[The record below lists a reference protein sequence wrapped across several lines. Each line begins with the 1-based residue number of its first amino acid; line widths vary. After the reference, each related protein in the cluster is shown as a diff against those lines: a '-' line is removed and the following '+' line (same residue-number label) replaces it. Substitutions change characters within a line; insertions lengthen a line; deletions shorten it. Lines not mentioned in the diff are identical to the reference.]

1 MAISVRLP
9 ADKGPYIEHYLI
21 QASGGRIGLETSHN
35 RFDNI
40 PELIAHYSQCCDEL
54 PVQLQLPRPLREAKS
69 RHQLSS
75 LALLGQEFWGYPMAN
90 PKNNPQNLLSP
101 GQMANGVVPMAVTP
115 SDTGSS
121 LSSFNASI
129 GTNSREQILSPEK
142 DQNVVLKMSSIDA
155 SGSPPNQNQNL
166 STFKGRTAPSPP
178 AKPNGAFI
186 RAPRPTPPNTLSLM
200 SSTAHITQP
209 HTFPT
214 TNTQHSPTQL
224 GSVKTT
230 PPPPPPRWAKPPFPK
245 TSLSPKTE
253 ALAFS
258 PINKASN
265 GNITVTTTVTFSVNN
280 TQIHNHQI
288 NESIQSDR
296 LQLTLASNAVNN
308 NNAADSVFTIMDDA
322 KAYDDCNGESQNM
335 MHRMSPEGECINTMA
350 ANLHGS
356 LKRQMIEQSTEAGS
370 PFDPQ
375 SQTNNSD
382 SADPLANSLTK
393 SNNNSFTPNQLVSPN
408 GTSSVTSGIF
418 SPTSQINSPVSNDTI
433 SSKSGVFSPLSQTNK
448 SELFSPVSRSSP
460 ITNKHVFSPNSNQS
474 IASPLMGK
482 ERDKVLSPN
491 SNTVSTTPSGRSR
504 RSKHSLRKESR
515 HYQESDILESPG
527 VYYRSSL
534 MDKVSDYEDIWGPEG
549 NNCSSFKPL
558 KSESDNN
565 VNNGL
570 MKSKRPD
577 LLPDTLPKLNA
588 AKSIQSIVEKEN
600 IHILNSTENL
610 SEKRKLSETS
620 LKNSFN
626 GSNELIATTNSKG
639 DVVAK
644 RPDKLNISMNMNKKL
659 TEEIEAT
666 FKNRENHNAESME
679 TVKLEDD
686 CIKEMNGNDSDKDNA
701 GSPFYAD
708 PVDTLKEAALPPV
721 QRRKLLRVGV
731 SLSQRYSEPPHNHP
745 YHPLRD
751 MHSIEE
757 LSPSSP
763 NTSTSVDNLV
773 SLRSKP
779 KMKPVQ
785 PPRVAN
791 KPPSGKTDTWTVD
804 ASWEFINKNDEGSNS
819 ESGTFPSLAEQET
832 RLSAVDDGAQHL
844 TVHQIVAQRFPE
856 LRLNAEPAALPEE
869 RAPPRASCYDNV
881 HDLRP
886 LSEQASDD
894 GTVFSEPWDS
904 TQWDVLL
911 PPNGPQSFEMDEP
924 CEWESPVPRRAPI
937 EATRAKSFRDR
948 LDPLLAAGRV
958 RALRGGRSTRGAG
971 AALRAYALHLAQDK
985 STTFAQ
991 NVDNFIACTL
1001 DSKETCPQVVM
1012 RNMRQ
1017 FMSGMKNYLVKHGER
1032 EFEKEVEKERLKLRS
1047 TEFLNLDA
1055 ILEGVMH
1062 RLVVR
1067 PLRARLYALLAAYH
1081 ARDVRQLH
1089 AAIERAHHA
1098 TPLQLGVK
1106 ESTKVPSSAVLAVIS
1121 KHFLKMQEADSPLD
1135 KLENLLAAISV
1146 MFNAIRG
1153 ERALGA
1159 DDLLPVL
1166 AWTVARCRL
1175 VCAELEAELMAG
1187 LLPAALLAGEGGYYL
1202 TALFS
1207 AVAVLKRLAPDPGP
1221 DSATPWRRGSIES
1234 NGGCAVVRVA
1244 LPDECRGSIRRAEYP
1259 KKIPPTN
1266 WDRVHIQPRV
1276 RKFPDTGDS
1285 SETMGRRW
1293 RPPPEVIQRLPAVEP
1308 SWHKDLEPLDTTHE
1322 GYEKYLDPY
1331 LTTSRLHHRPF
1342 TADQLSRAS
1351 VTKDIL
1357 TYHTFSKEPWMMAD
1371 STTDNNVNNDNAA
1384 ADNLEAAPIDPEDA
1398 FLFDFM
1404 PNVVV
1409 SEPKIPIADPEL
1421 AEQGKLLQKFNT
1433 DDWRK
1438 VRYADVK
1445 RQFESTKPFC
1455 ALKVNQYLET
1465 LIPRCKS
1472 FDALERF
1479 DQALGAITH
1488 GLLKQKKIMQD
1499 MLDSFP
1505 DEVKDVVVNAFA
1517 STDSQYKKI
1526 SDDLLQYVT
1535 GRRSQVIQQR
1545 REMFKPQNM
1554 GVRQAM
1560 YAIPPSETYLFAEP
1574 RHLQLAEALPDG
1586 VRSPKPNLD
1595 DWHLPHWRVKLKVDR
1610 ESIRRN
1616 STFALPKEN
1625 EFREI
1630 ITHNKPKWVP
1640 GLQQVVEY
1648 STSLEN
1654 SHQHFK
1660 TMEQTGTIIF
1670 FGNLAGGIE
1679 GPQKILLSVYYESKC
1694 PDSRA
1699 FVLQQLQPALQLLH
1713 EHIMLQL
1720 VPYGKSK
1727 SINYGDS
1734 GFKCQHGPA
1743 ECLGNM
1749 VQDCAL
1755 YQMRHLSDLD
1765 KLEYCVKK
1773 SRLQGD
1779 QVAKC
1784 LRTRQGVDLQLDSE
1798 YLTLLIRPKFIPT
1811 VTVDAVRI

>member
-1 MAISVRLP
+1 MSVDQASPLVPIKPQVSLQNSALIKNSHNRSSFCGAIPSPTNGNGTFKTFAVNRKSWSGNVTIPLQQFSPDTQTPQLGTFRSGTGTFPRNRERNNNGSNGILTPNGNSVQTFKGNEVRRSGCTNGRRYAEIGNWSKRNATFLEPHLQGVRRRDSRSSDSEHDERSTADDECSLIRSSPRTRLPPPPPPPPDDEPPPLKPREFFERLQSQAMREAQERKRRDLSLKESLVFRPVDADDSLGDSLSQSRESLSSDGEGVRGDCSSVDSSSGSEEQPPCDIGLLERLIRTHPVWFLPGIQRAGAFHLLQGKEEGNFVVRQSSQPDTMAISVRLP

-21 QASGGRIGLETSHN
+21 QAAGGRIGLETSHN

-101 GQMANGVVPMAVTP
+101 SQSNGVVPMAVTP

-142 DQNVVLKMSSIDA
+142 EQNVVLKMSSIDA
-155 SGSPPNQNQNL
+155 SGSPPSQNQNL
-166 STFKGRTAPSPP
+166 STFKGRQAPSPP

-200 SSTAHITQP
+200 SST
-209 HTFPT
+209 
-214 TNTQHSPTQL
+214 NL
-224 GSVKTT
+224 
-230 PPPPPPRWAKPPFPK
+230 
-245 TSLSPKTE
+245 
-253 ALAFS
+253 
-258 PINKASN
+258 
-265 GNITVTTTVTFSVNN
+265 
-280 TQIHNHQI
+280 
-288 NESIQSDR
+288 
-296 LQLTLASNAVNN
+296 
-308 NNAADSVFTIMDDA
+308 
-322 KAYDDCNGESQNM
+322 
-335 MHRMSPEGECINTMA
+335 MHRMSPEGECISTMA

-356 LKRQMIEQSTEAGS
+356 LKRQMIEQNTEPGS
-370 PFDPQ
+370 PLEPQ
-375 SQTNNSD
+375 SQTNTSD
-382 SADPLANSLTK
+382 SADPLGNSLTK
-393 SNNNSFTPNQLVSPN
+393 SNNSFSPNQLVSPN
-408 GTSSVTSGIF
+408 GTNSVTSGIF

-448 SELFSPVSRSSP
+448 SEIFSPVSRSSP
-460 ITNKHVFSPNSNQS
+460 LTNKHVFSPTSNQS
-474 IASPLMGK
+474 MVSPMNGK

-491 SNTVSTTPSGRSR
+491 SNTTSTTPSGRSR

-527 VYYRSSL
+527 IYYRSSL
-534 MDKVSDYEDIWGPEG
+534 MDKVSDYEDIWGPES
-549 NNCSSFKPL
+549 NNCSSFKPF

-565 VNNGL
+565 VHNGL

-588 AKSIQSIVEKEN
+588 AKSTQSILEKEN
-600 IHILNSTENL
+600 IHILNSNENL

-639 DVVAK
+639 DIIPK
-644 RPDKLNISMNMNKKL
+644 RPDKLSISMNMNKKL

-666 FKNRENHNAESME
+666 FRNSENHNTESME

-686 CIKEMNGNDSDKDNA
+686 CVKQMNGDDSDKDNA

-708 PVDTLKEAALPPV
+708 PVDTLKEAALPQV

-745 YHPLRD
+745 YFPLRD

-779 KMKPVQ
+779 KIKPVQ

-832 RLSAVDDGAQHL
+832 RLSGVDDGAQHL
-844 TVHQIVAQRFPE
+844 TVHQVVAQRFPE
-856 LRLNAEPAALPEE
+856 LHLNSEPVALPEE
-869 RAPPRASCYDNV
+869 RFPPRASCYDNV

-904 TQWDVLL
+904 AQWDGLL
-911 PPNGPQSFEMDEP
+911 PCNGPQSLDIDEP
-924 CEWESPVPRRAPI
+924 CEWESPIPRRAPL

-1001 DSKETCPQVVM
+1001 DSKETCPQVMM

-1032 EFEKEVEKERLKLRS
+1032 EFEKEVEKERLKLKS

-1067 PLRARLYALLAAYH
+1067 PLRARLYTLLAAWH
-1081 ARDVRQLH
+1081 AADVRRLH
-1089 AAIERAHHA
+1089 AAVERAQHA

-1146 MFNAIRG
+1146 MFNALKSQPWSATAPGRLTGAKTLMHPYGIRIRG

-1207 AVAVLKRLAPDPGP
+1207 AVAVLKRLAPESGP
-1221 DSATPWRRGSIES
+1221 DSATPWRRGSGSGSAES
-1234 NGGCAVVRVA
+1234 VAGGCCVVRVA
-1244 LPDECRGSIRRAEYP
+1244 LPDECRGSIRRVALP
-1259 KKIPPTN
+1259 CRPGARARDLCRALAHAAAITN
-1266 WDRVHIQPRV
+1266 PQDYALFALHDEQ
-1276 RKFPDTGDS
+1276 
-1285 SETMGRRW
+1285 ETMLNENDC
-1293 RPPPEVIQRLPAVEP
+1293 PQEVMA
-1308 SWHKDLEPLDTTHE
+1308 
-1322 GYEKYLDPY
+1322 EKNGQN
-1331 LTTSRLHHRPF
+1331 F
-1342 TADQLSRAS
+1342 
-1351 VTKDIL
+1351 IL
-1357 TYHTFSKEPWMMAD
+1357 AYKR
-1371 STTDNNVNNDNAA
+1371 
-1384 ADNLEAAPIDPEDA
+1384 IDA
-1398 FLFDFM
+1398 
-1404 PNVVV
+1404 
-1409 SEPKIPIADPEL
+1409 KIAWP
-1421 AEQGKLLQKFNT
+1421 Q
-1433 DDWRK
+1433 
-1438 VRYADVK
+1438 
-1445 RQFESTKPFC
+1445 
-1455 ALKVNQYLET
+1455 
-1465 LIPRCKS
+1465 
-1472 FDALERF
+1472 
-1479 DQALGAITH
+1479 QAL
-1488 GLLKQKKIMQD
+1488 
-1499 MLDSFP
+1499 
-1505 DEVKDVVVNAFA
+1505 
-1517 STDSQYKKI
+1517 
-1526 SDDLLQYVT
+1526 
-1535 GRRSQVIQQR
+1535 
-1545 REMFKPQNM
+1545 
-1554 GVRQAM
+1554 
-1560 YAIPPSETYLFAEP
+1560 
-1574 RHLQLAEALPDG
+1574 
-1586 VRSPKPNLD
+1586 
-1595 DWHLPHWRVKLKVDR
+1595 
-1610 ESIRRN
+1610 
-1616 STFALPKEN
+1616 
-1625 EFREI
+1625 
-1630 ITHNKPKWVP
+1630 
-1640 GLQQVVEY
+1640 
-1648 STSLEN
+1648 
-1654 SHQHFK
+1654 
-1660 TMEQTGTIIF
+1660 
-1670 FGNLAGGIE
+1670 
-1679 GPQKILLSVYYESKC
+1679 LSY
-1694 PDSRA
+1694 P
-1699 FVLQQLQPALQLLH
+1699 
-1713 EHIMLQL
+1713 
-1720 VPYGKSK
+1720 
-1727 SINYGDS
+1727 
-1734 GFKCQHGPA
+1734 
-1743 ECLGNM
+1743 
-1749 VQDCAL
+1749 
-1755 YQMRHLSDLD
+1755 
-1765 KLEYCVKK
+1765 
-1773 SRLQGD
+1773 
-1779 QVAKC
+1779 
-1784 LRTRQGVDLQLDSE
+1784 
-1798 YLTLLIRPKFIPT
+1798 
-1811 VTVDAVRI
+1811 

>member
-1 MAISVRLP
+1 MSVDQASPLVPIKPQVSLQNSALIKNSHNRSSFCGAIPSPTNGNGTFKTFAVNRKSWSGNVTIPLQQFSPDTQTPQLGTFRSGTGTFPRNRERNNNGSNGILTPNGNSVQTFRGNEVRRSGCTNGRRYAEIGNWSKRNATFLEPHLQGVRRRDSRSSDSEHDERSTEDDERSLIRSSPRTRLPPPPPPPPDDEPPPLKPREFFERLQSQAMREAQERKRRDVSLKESQVFRPVDADDSLGDSLSQSRESLSSDGEGVRGDCSSVDSSSGSEEQPPCDIGLLERLIRTHPVWFLPGIQRAGAFHLLQGKEEGNFVVRQSSQPDTMAISVRLP

-101 GQMANGVVPMAVTP
+101 SQTNGVVPMAVTP

-129 GTNSREQILSPEK
+129 GTNSREQILSPDKE
-142 DQNVVLKMSSIDA
+142 QNVVLKMSSIDA
-155 SGSPPNQNQNL
+155 SGSPPSQNQNL
-166 STFKGRTAPSPP
+166 STFKGRQAPSPP

-200 SSTAHITQP
+200 SST
-209 HTFPT
+209 
-214 TNTQHSPTQL
+214 
-224 GSVKTT
+224 
-230 PPPPPPRWAKPPFPK
+230 
-245 TSLSPKTE
+245 
-253 ALAFS
+253 
-258 PINKASN
+258 
-265 GNITVTTTVTFSVNN
+265 
-280 TQIHNHQI
+280 
-288 NESIQSDR
+288 
-296 LQLTLASNAVNN
+296 
-308 NNAADSVFTIMDDA
+308 
-322 KAYDDCNGESQNM
+322 
-335 MHRMSPEGECINTMA
+335 
-350 ANLHGS
+350 
-356 LKRQMIEQSTEAGS
+356 
-370 PFDPQ
+370 
-375 SQTNNSD
+375 
-382 SADPLANSLTK
+382 
-393 SNNNSFTPNQLVSPN
+393 
-408 GTSSVTSGIF
+408 
-418 SPTSQINSPVSNDTI
+418 
-433 SSKSGVFSPLSQTNK
+433 
-448 SELFSPVSRSSP
+448 
-460 ITNKHVFSPNSNQS
+460 
-474 IASPLMGK
+474 
-482 ERDKVLSPN
+482 
-491 SNTVSTTPSGRSR
+491 
-504 RSKHSLRKESR
+504 
-515 HYQESDILESPG
+515 ESDILESPG

-534 MDKVSDYEDIWGPEG
+534 MDKVSDYEDIWGPES

-565 VNNGL
+565 VHNGL

-588 AKSIQSIVEKEN
+588 AKSTQSIIEKEN
-600 IHILNSTENL
+600 IHILNSNENL

-639 DVVAK
+639 DIIPK
-644 RPDKLNISMNMNKKL
+644 RPDKLSISMNMNKKL

-666 FKNRENHNAESME
+666 FKNSENHNTESME

-686 CIKEMNGNDSDKDNA
+686 CVKQMNGDDSDKDNA

-708 PVDTLKEAALPPV
+708 PVDTLKEAALPQV

-745 YHPLRD
+745 YYPLRD

-779 KMKPVQ
+779 KIKPVQ

-832 RLSAVDDGAQHL
+832 RLSGVDDGAQHL
-844 TVHQIVAQRFPE
+844 TVHQVVAQRFPE
-856 LRLNAEPAALPEE
+856 LHLNSEPVALPEE
-869 RAPPRASCYDNV
+869 RPPPRASCYDNV

-904 TQWDVLL
+904 AQWDGLL
-911 PPNGPQSFEMDEP
+911 PCNGPQSLDMDEP
-924 CEWESPVPRRAPI
+924 CEWESPIPRRAPL

-1001 DSKETCPQVVM
+1001 DSKETCPQVMM

-1032 EFEKEVEKERLKLRS
+1032 EFEKEVEKERLKLKS

-1067 PLRARLYALLAAYH
+1067 PLRARLYTLLAAWH
-1081 ARDVRQLH
+1081 AADVRRLH
-1089 AAIERAHHA
+1089 AAVERAQHA

-1146 MFNAIRG
+1146 MFNALKSQPWSATAPGRLTGAKTLMHPYGIRIRG

-1207 AVAVLKRLAPDPGP
+1207 AVAVLKRLAPEPGP
-1221 DSATPWRRGSIES
+1221 DSATPWRRGSVES
-1234 NGGCAVVRVA
+1234 AGGCCVVRVA
-1244 LPDECRGSIRRAEYP
+1244 LPDECRGSIRRVALP
-1259 KKIPPTN
+1259 CRPGARARDLCRALAHAAAITN
-1266 WDRVHIQPRV
+1266 PQDYALFALHDEQ
-1276 RKFPDTGDS
+1276 
-1285 SETMGRRW
+1285 ETMLNENDC
-1293 RPPPEVIQRLPAVEP
+1293 PQEVMA
-1308 SWHKDLEPLDTTHE
+1308 
-1322 GYEKYLDPY
+1322 EKNGQN
-1331 LTTSRLHHRPF
+1331 F
-1342 TADQLSRAS
+1342 
-1351 VTKDIL
+1351 IL
-1357 TYHTFSKEPWMMAD
+1357 AYKR
-1371 STTDNNVNNDNAA
+1371 
-1384 ADNLEAAPIDPEDA
+1384 IDA
-1398 FLFDFM
+1398 
-1404 PNVVV
+1404 
-1409 SEPKIPIADPEL
+1409 KIAWP
-1421 AEQGKLLQKFNT
+1421 Q
-1433 DDWRK
+1433 
-1438 VRYADVK
+1438 
-1445 RQFESTKPFC
+1445 
-1455 ALKVNQYLET
+1455 
-1465 LIPRCKS
+1465 
-1472 FDALERF
+1472 
-1479 DQALGAITH
+1479 QAL
-1488 GLLKQKKIMQD
+1488 
-1499 MLDSFP
+1499 
-1505 DEVKDVVVNAFA
+1505 
-1517 STDSQYKKI
+1517 
-1526 SDDLLQYVT
+1526 
-1535 GRRSQVIQQR
+1535 
-1545 REMFKPQNM
+1545 
-1554 GVRQAM
+1554 
-1560 YAIPPSETYLFAEP
+1560 
-1574 RHLQLAEALPDG
+1574 
-1586 VRSPKPNLD
+1586 
-1595 DWHLPHWRVKLKVDR
+1595 
-1610 ESIRRN
+1610 
-1616 STFALPKEN
+1616 
-1625 EFREI
+1625 
-1630 ITHNKPKWVP
+1630 
-1640 GLQQVVEY
+1640 
-1648 STSLEN
+1648 
-1654 SHQHFK
+1654 
-1660 TMEQTGTIIF
+1660 
-1670 FGNLAGGIE
+1670 
-1679 GPQKILLSVYYESKC
+1679 LSY
-1694 PDSRA
+1694 P
-1699 FVLQQLQPALQLLH
+1699 
-1713 EHIMLQL
+1713 
-1720 VPYGKSK
+1720 
-1727 SINYGDS
+1727 
-1734 GFKCQHGPA
+1734 
-1743 ECLGNM
+1743 
-1749 VQDCAL
+1749 
-1755 YQMRHLSDLD
+1755 
-1765 KLEYCVKK
+1765 
-1773 SRLQGD
+1773 
-1779 QVAKC
+1779 
-1784 LRTRQGVDLQLDSE
+1784 
-1798 YLTLLIRPKFIPT
+1798 
-1811 VTVDAVRI
+1811 

>member
-1 MAISVRLP
+1 MSIDQASPLVPIKPQVSLQNSALIKNSHNRSSFCGAIPSPTNGNGTFKTFAVNRKSWSGNVTLPLQQFSTDSQAPQLATFRSGTGTFPRNRERNNNSSSNGILTPNGNSVQTFRGNEVRRSGCSNGRRYAEIGNWSKRNATFLEPHLQGVRRRDSRSSDSEHDERSTEDDERSLLRSSPRNRLPHPPPPPPDDEPPPLKPREFFERLQNQAMREAQDRKHRRDLPLKENQIFRPVDADDSLGDSLSQSRETLSSDGEGARGDCSSVGSSSGSEEQPPCDIGLLERLIRTHPVWFLPGIQRAGAFHLLQGKEEGNFVVRQSSQPDTMAISVRLP

-322 KAYDDCNGESQNM
+322 KAYDDCNGES
-335 MHRMSPEGECINTMA
+335 
-350 ANLHGS
+350 
-356 LKRQMIEQSTEAGS
+356 
-370 PFDPQ
+370 
-375 SQTNNSD
+375 
-382 SADPLANSLTK
+382 
-393 SNNNSFTPNQLVSPN
+393 
-408 GTSSVTSGIF
+408 
-418 SPTSQINSPVSNDTI
+418 
-433 SSKSGVFSPLSQTNK
+433 
-448 SELFSPVSRSSP
+448 
-460 ITNKHVFSPNSNQS
+460 
-474 IASPLMGK
+474 
-482 ERDKVLSPN
+482 
-491 SNTVSTTPSGRSR
+491 
-504 RSKHSLRKESR
+504 
-515 HYQESDILESPG
+515 QESDILESPG

-1146 MFNAIRG
+1146 MFNALKSQPWSATAPGRLTGAKILMHPYGIRIRG

-1244 LPDECRGSIRRAEYP
+1244 LPDECRGSIRRVALP
-1259 KKIPPTN
+1259 CRPGARARDLCRALAHAAAITN
-1266 WDRVHIQPRV
+1266 PQDYALFALH
-1276 RKFPDTGDS
+1276 DS
-1285 SETMGRRW
+1285 HETMLNENDC
-1293 RPPPEVIQRLPAVEP
+1293 PQEVMA
-1308 SWHKDLEPLDTTHE
+1308 
-1322 GYEKYLDPY
+1322 EK
-1331 LTTSRLHHRPF
+1331 SGQNF
-1342 TADQLSRAS
+1342 
-1351 VTKDIL
+1351 IL
-1357 TYHTFSKEPWMMAD
+1357 AYKR
-1371 STTDNNVNNDNAA
+1371 
-1384 ADNLEAAPIDPEDA
+1384 IDA
-1398 FLFDFM
+1398 
-1404 PNVVV
+1404 
-1409 SEPKIPIADPEL
+1409 KIAWP
-1421 AEQGKLLQKFNT
+1421 Q
-1433 DDWRK
+1433 
-1438 VRYADVK
+1438 
-1445 RQFESTKPFC
+1445 
-1455 ALKVNQYLET
+1455 
-1465 LIPRCKS
+1465 
-1472 FDALERF
+1472 
-1479 DQALGAITH
+1479 QAL
-1488 GLLKQKKIMQD
+1488 
-1499 MLDSFP
+1499 
-1505 DEVKDVVVNAFA
+1505 
-1517 STDSQYKKI
+1517 
-1526 SDDLLQYVT
+1526 
-1535 GRRSQVIQQR
+1535 
-1545 REMFKPQNM
+1545 
-1554 GVRQAM
+1554 
-1560 YAIPPSETYLFAEP
+1560 
-1574 RHLQLAEALPDG
+1574 
-1586 VRSPKPNLD
+1586 
-1595 DWHLPHWRVKLKVDR
+1595 
-1610 ESIRRN
+1610 
-1616 STFALPKEN
+1616 
-1625 EFREI
+1625 
-1630 ITHNKPKWVP
+1630 
-1640 GLQQVVEY
+1640 
-1648 STSLEN
+1648 
-1654 SHQHFK
+1654 
-1660 TMEQTGTIIF
+1660 
-1670 FGNLAGGIE
+1670 
-1679 GPQKILLSVYYESKC
+1679 LSY
-1694 PDSRA
+1694 P
-1699 FVLQQLQPALQLLH
+1699 
-1713 EHIMLQL
+1713 
-1720 VPYGKSK
+1720 
-1727 SINYGDS
+1727 
-1734 GFKCQHGPA
+1734 
-1743 ECLGNM
+1743 
-1749 VQDCAL
+1749 
-1755 YQMRHLSDLD
+1755 
-1765 KLEYCVKK
+1765 
-1773 SRLQGD
+1773 
-1779 QVAKC
+1779 
-1784 LRTRQGVDLQLDSE
+1784 
-1798 YLTLLIRPKFIPT
+1798 
-1811 VTVDAVRI
+1811 

>member
-1 MAISVRLP
+1 MSVDQASPLVPIKPQVSLQNSALIKNSHNRSSFCGAIPSPTNGNGTFKTFAVNRKSWSGNVTIPLQQFSPDTQTPQLGTFRSGTGTFPRNRERNNNGSNGILTPNGNSVQTFRGNEVRRSGCTNGRRYAEIGNWSKRNATFLEPHLQGVRRRDSRSSDSEHDERSTEDDERSLIRSSPRTRLPPPPPPPPDDEPPPLKPREFFERLQSQAMREAQERKRRDVSLKESQVFRPVDADDSLGDSLSQSRESLSSDGEGVRGDCSSVDSSSGSEEQPPCDIGLLERLIRTHPVWFLPGIQRAGAFHLLQGKEEGNFVVRQSSQPDTMAISVRLP

-101 GQMANGVVPMAVTP
+101 SQTNGVVPMAVTP

-129 GTNSREQILSPEK
+129 GTNSREQILSPDKE
-142 DQNVVLKMSSIDA
+142 QNVVLKMSSIDA
-155 SGSPPNQNQNL
+155 SGSPPSQNQNL
-166 STFKGRTAPSPP
+166 STFKGRQAPSPP

-224 GSVKTT
+224 GSAKTT

-245 TSLSPKTE
+245 SLSPKNE
-253 ALAFS
+253 VSAFN

-288 NESIQSDR
+288 NESIRSDR
-296 LQLTLASNAVNN
+296 LQLTLASNAINN
-308 NNAADSVFTIMDDA
+308 NSTTDVFTIMDDA
-322 KAYDDCNGESQNM
+322 KAYDECNE
-335 MHRMSPEGECINTMA
+335 
-350 ANLHGS
+350 
-356 LKRQMIEQSTEAGS
+356 
-370 PFDPQ
+370 
-375 SQTNNSD
+375 
-382 SADPLANSLTK
+382 
-393 SNNNSFTPNQLVSPN
+393 
-408 GTSSVTSGIF
+408 
-418 SPTSQINSPVSNDTI
+418 
-433 SSKSGVFSPLSQTNK
+433 
-448 SELFSPVSRSSP
+448 
-460 ITNKHVFSPNSNQS
+460 
-474 IASPLMGK
+474 
-482 ERDKVLSPN
+482 
-491 SNTVSTTPSGRSR
+491 
-504 RSKHSLRKESR
+504 
-515 HYQESDILESPG
+515 QESDILESPG

-534 MDKVSDYEDIWGPEG
+534 MDKVSDYEDIWGPES

-565 VNNGL
+565 VHNGL

-588 AKSIQSIVEKEN
+588 AKSTQSIIEKEN
-600 IHILNSTENL
+600 IHILNSNENL

-639 DVVAK
+639 DIIPK
-644 RPDKLNISMNMNKKL
+644 RPDKLSISMNMNKKL

-666 FKNRENHNAESME
+666 FKNSENHNTESME

-686 CIKEMNGNDSDKDNA
+686 CVKQMNGDDSDKDNA

-708 PVDTLKEAALPPV
+708 PVDTLKEAALPQV

-745 YHPLRD
+745 YYPLRD

-779 KMKPVQ
+779 KIKPVQ

-832 RLSAVDDGAQHL
+832 RLSGVDDGAQHL
-844 TVHQIVAQRFPE
+844 TVHQVVAQRFPE
-856 LRLNAEPAALPEE
+856 LHLNSEPVALPEE
-869 RAPPRASCYDNV
+869 RPPPRASCYDNV

-904 TQWDVLL
+904 AQWDGLL
-911 PPNGPQSFEMDEP
+911 PCNGPQSLDMDEP
-924 CEWESPVPRRAPI
+924 CEWESPIPRRAPL

-1001 DSKETCPQVVM
+1001 DSKETCPQVMM

-1032 EFEKEVEKERLKLRS
+1032 EFEKEVEKERLKLKS

-1067 PLRARLYALLAAYH
+1067 PLRARLYTLLAAWH
-1081 ARDVRQLH
+1081 AADVRRLH
-1089 AAIERAHHA
+1089 AAVERAQHA

-1146 MFNAIRG
+1146 MFNALKSQPWSATAPGRLTGAKTLMHPYGIRIRG

-1207 AVAVLKRLAPDPGP
+1207 AVAVLKRLAPEPGP
-1221 DSATPWRRGSIES
+1221 DSATPWRRGSVES
-1234 NGGCAVVRVA
+1234 AGGCCVVRVA
-1244 LPDECRGSIRRAEYP
+1244 LPDECRGSIRRVALP
-1259 KKIPPTN
+1259 CRPGARARDLCRALAHAAAITN
-1266 WDRVHIQPRV
+1266 PQDYALFALHDEQ
-1276 RKFPDTGDS
+1276 
-1285 SETMGRRW
+1285 ETMLNENDC
-1293 RPPPEVIQRLPAVEP
+1293 PQEVMA
-1308 SWHKDLEPLDTTHE
+1308 
-1322 GYEKYLDPY
+1322 EKNGQN
-1331 LTTSRLHHRPF
+1331 F
-1342 TADQLSRAS
+1342 
-1351 VTKDIL
+1351 IL
-1357 TYHTFSKEPWMMAD
+1357 AYKR
-1371 STTDNNVNNDNAA
+1371 
-1384 ADNLEAAPIDPEDA
+1384 IDA
-1398 FLFDFM
+1398 
-1404 PNVVV
+1404 
-1409 SEPKIPIADPEL
+1409 KIAWP
-1421 AEQGKLLQKFNT
+1421 Q
-1433 DDWRK
+1433 
-1438 VRYADVK
+1438 
-1445 RQFESTKPFC
+1445 
-1455 ALKVNQYLET
+1455 
-1465 LIPRCKS
+1465 
-1472 FDALERF
+1472 
-1479 DQALGAITH
+1479 QAL
-1488 GLLKQKKIMQD
+1488 
-1499 MLDSFP
+1499 
-1505 DEVKDVVVNAFA
+1505 
-1517 STDSQYKKI
+1517 
-1526 SDDLLQYVT
+1526 
-1535 GRRSQVIQQR
+1535 
-1545 REMFKPQNM
+1545 
-1554 GVRQAM
+1554 
-1560 YAIPPSETYLFAEP
+1560 
-1574 RHLQLAEALPDG
+1574 
-1586 VRSPKPNLD
+1586 
-1595 DWHLPHWRVKLKVDR
+1595 
-1610 ESIRRN
+1610 
-1616 STFALPKEN
+1616 
-1625 EFREI
+1625 
-1630 ITHNKPKWVP
+1630 
-1640 GLQQVVEY
+1640 
-1648 STSLEN
+1648 
-1654 SHQHFK
+1654 
-1660 TMEQTGTIIF
+1660 
-1670 FGNLAGGIE
+1670 
-1679 GPQKILLSVYYESKC
+1679 LSY
-1694 PDSRA
+1694 P
-1699 FVLQQLQPALQLLH
+1699 
-1713 EHIMLQL
+1713 
-1720 VPYGKSK
+1720 
-1727 SINYGDS
+1727 
-1734 GFKCQHGPA
+1734 
-1743 ECLGNM
+1743 
-1749 VQDCAL
+1749 
-1755 YQMRHLSDLD
+1755 
-1765 KLEYCVKK
+1765 
-1773 SRLQGD
+1773 
-1779 QVAKC
+1779 
-1784 LRTRQGVDLQLDSE
+1784 
-1798 YLTLLIRPKFIPT
+1798 
-1811 VTVDAVRI
+1811 